1 MSRKKVDVNLL
12 GVGDLLKGVSYLL
25 FPAKAGID
33 LVSELIEEGAEA
45 DIRRKRES
53 RQHPKEKEDE

>member
-1 MSRKKVDVNLL
+1 MRCKVDVNLL
-12 GVGDLLKGVSYLL
+12 GVADLLKGVSYLL
-25 FPAKAGID
+25 FPAKAGTD

-45 DIRRKRES
+45 DIRRKREF